1 MNMKSFTNMFAD
13 LLNDGRPGRSS
24 SSSSAPARGAPGG
37 SSAAAASTSTW
48 VGFDDEA
55 PSASDFSAPAVATHP
70 GFPAPS
76 RGVAKP
82 EDSVHPL
89 TRQWASRIGNRAV
102 RDAFLAHP
110 IEDYTSSHE
119 LSVWTGTWNT
129 NGKRPP
135 PGLDI
140 SPWLD
145 AAVSKPDIV
154 VVGFQEI
161 VPLTPGKVL
170 AVEDEKATREWEA
183 IIERALHEGGG
194 GPQGGAG
201 GPRGA
206 SSSTAGWASFDGDD
220 NGAWTSFDAA
230 SSEDGRRSGG
240 DTAGGD
246 TAGGGSEAAGA
257 EASGAEAPSRRYVRL
272 ACKQLVGVYITVWAT
287 TEAASHVRDVRVATV
302 STGFNL
308 GVGALQVATLGNK
321 GGAAVWLKIYNTPAL
336 FVCSH
341 LSAGSKPDDAAKR
354 SQDYHDI
361 VSKLS
366 FPAPPAASS
375 DGAVERS
382 ASVKDAFA
390 SVWIG
395 DLNYRLNLP
404 DDTVRDAI
412 AGGTHAKLL
421 SADQLVL
428 EQAAGRAFV
437 GWTEAPVTFLPT
449 YKYRPGT
456 NQYSGGGD
464 VDDDDEDGGDVK
476 VSKKEEK
483 KKRAPAWCDRILWR
497 GWDITQLSYDRS
509 ELVQSDHK
517 PVRSKFSIVAR
528 ELQPERLQEVLL
540 EHRRRMDF
548 QEMASQ
554 PRCTLE
560 NPVVDVGEL
569 WYAEPKTCSFR
580 LVNVGDVAASWRFVP
595 AGGGSPG
602 DAAVSPGWIELDP
615 PAGVLLPGAEV
626 TIGATMC
633 VAGGGTAGPAFVSG
647 VLGGGEDEGERLSAS
662 NAASTTGPGGGG
674 ARVTPPSTTVAP
686 TTAPTTASSSAST
699 VAEAAR
705 IAAARAVNRGLLK
718 PVESGGVAF
727 VSEGERRNG
736 GGGSSHGGSPRGGSS
751 VSGNDSATDLVA
763 LSSPL
768 GSSAWDLDAEPK
780 VGLDGILVLHLEN
793 GRDFFLTVNALYA
806 PSTFGKPLRALRKAS
821 FPPDVPEPIRAM
833 VDRLFDHGASHP
845 GLLRPPARAT
855 LENLALVRR
864 ALDASHV
871 SGAAADLSGIQP
883 DVVGFA
889 LLAFFAATPTPLL
902 ATPARCATRV
912 DEAMAR
918 WSAAAVD
925 AARRSSLAGGAWTLS
940 SPDVAGLLPSR
951 GAVEELVRSCADPA
965 ASATF
970 AHVVALLSSLF
981 GRGSGPGSSGSFG
994 SFGSSGSFGSDGGGG
1009 GGSVTA
1015 RSLAQFAEVWF
1026 PRDDGADAGTRM
1038 GRVAFLGAAC
1048 GCEPNFL
1055 DGFNPARPVYDVQ
1068 HGRGIVAEGNGS
1080 GAGSGTDGFTPA
1092 PGPAA
1097 SGFES
1102 AAAAASGFS
1111 TGTGNLIDI

>member
-24 SSSSAPARGAPGG
+24 SSSSAPARGAPRG

-70 GFPAPS
+70 GFPVPS

-145 AAVSKPDIV
+145 AVVSKPDIV

-170 AVEDEKATREWEA
+170 AVEDEKATKEWEA

-194 GPQGGAG
+194 G

-220 NGAWTSFDAA
+220 AGEAAGGAWTSFDAA

-240 DTAGGD
+240 GGGGGD
-246 TAGGGSEAAGA
+246 TAGGGSKASAGSAA
-257 EASGAEAPSRRYVRL
+257 SPSRRYVRL

-321 GGAAVWLKIYNTPAL
+321 GGAAVWLKIYNTPTL

-375 DGAVERS
+375 DGAAIERS

-390 SVWIG
+390 CVWIG

-412 AGGTHAKLL
+412 AGGTHARLL
-421 SADQLVL
+421 GADQLVL

-464 VDDDDEDGGDVK
+464 GDDDDDEGSGDVK

-483 KKRAPAWCDRILWR
+483 KKRTPAWCDRILWR
-497 GWDITQLSYDRS
+497 GWDITQHSYDRS

-569 WYAEPKTCSFR
+569 RYAEPKTCSFR

-647 VLGGGEDEGERLSAS
+647 VLGGEEE
-662 NAASTTGPGGGG
+662 
-674 ARVTPPSTTVAP
+674 
-686 TTAPTTASSSAST
+686 
-699 VAEAAR
+699 
-705 IAAARAVNRGLLK
+705 
-718 PVESGGVAF
+718 
-727 VSEGERRNG
+727 
-736 GGGSSHGGSPRGGSS
+736 
-751 VSGNDSATDLVA
+751 
-763 LSSPL
+763 
-768 GSSAWDLDAEPK
+768 DAE
-780 VGLDGILVLHLEN
+780 
-793 GRDFFLTVNALYA
+793 
-806 PSTFGKPLRALRKAS
+806 
-821 FPPDVPEPIRAM
+821 
-833 VDRLFDHGASHP
+833 
-845 GLLRPPARAT
+845 
-855 LENLALVRR
+855 
-864 ALDASHV
+864 
-871 SGAAADLSGIQP
+871 
-883 DVVGFA
+883 
-889 LLAFFAATPTPLL
+889 
-902 ATPARCATRV
+902 
-912 DEAMAR
+912 
-918 WSAAAVD
+918 
-925 AARRSSLAGGAWTLS
+925 
-940 SPDVAGLLPSR
+940 
-951 GAVEELVRSCADPA
+951 
-965 ASATF
+965 
-970 AHVVALLSSLF
+970 
-981 GRGSGPGSSGSFG
+981 
-994 SFGSSGSFGSDGGGG
+994 
-1009 GGSVTA
+1009 
-1015 RSLAQFAEVWF
+1015 
-1026 PRDDGADAGTRM
+1026 
-1038 GRVAFLGAAC
+1038 
-1048 GCEPNFL
+1048 
-1055 DGFNPARPVYDVQ
+1055 
-1068 HGRGIVAEGNGS
+1068 
-1080 GAGSGTDGFTPA
+1080 
-1092 PGPAA
+1092 
-1097 SGFES
+1097 
-1102 AAAAASGFS
+1102 
-1111 TGTGNLIDI
+1111 